1 YHRLQKWTGRFY
13 QDAGLWEV
21 GVRLSVGHMGG
32 NCPAQ
37 KTCMRHAQ
45 HSAGPADSNSVN
57 VDDDPED
64 PEWQDV
70 AILETDPVPLRT
82 PTPTKDDLEIQHILI
97 VDASGLISLPVIW
110 CRCQKQAEEAGK
122 PDEAERVGKPDEQ
135 LLDLQMLAASYDK
148 IKTVFSFHCL
158 DNYRLSNLECKTSAY
173 QYYQKLRRLTNLAFP
188 QSVPN
193 RYNEF
198 CWATRQ
204 WRNLKLRKWFGL
216 SHRLGSPTKGSMAL
230 FCAACPQPGVNLL
243 ADHMSRYSADETMRS
258 FVVDG
263 NFTADHIKQTRP
275 DDDVWLTDGEGFM
288 TATGPY
294 AVHIKKAV
302 DPKQTDTSESLDS
315 GFRAIL
321 DANMGSGVKDVT
333 GIAVRACARHGCY
346 CPSSCVN
353 FFKGEQQKCIDYSVS
368 EAFQTTNCVGVR
380 KVLEIYDIMCQ
391 YYKKMDEH
399 FIAGKGYI
407 SHPPVIDFEK
417 AIGMFHVHGH
427 QDDCLF
433 RFATNFMKGA
443 GMVDGEILE
452 TLWSTLNGISPSMR
466 TATLAHRSEVLDD
479 HMNDSNWK
487 KIVSISESA
496 SCIGFRFSHNEY
508 FKDLTKVPSVEQLNS
523 WESEISKAEE
533 QRSKDP
539 KAMDVMKTRI
549 LKAKT
554 LAEMR
559 LELLNCQERGVA
571 GETAWLLA
579 GLKLEEQ
586 QLEIDQI
593 VSRMGKRPTAEK
605 ISTLLKRR
613 DNLVKSMAKFN
624 TDSQKY
630 LGVEAFMECIRQI
643 ELIPGDF
650 EDDWD
655 PIDPP
660 TITPDRAQPEAS
672 SIALPSVLPDNSIHR
687 PSLARIMGKELE
699 LRKGHANDCLAAIR
713 IIIGQE
719 AFKYKKELRPATD
732 KVHQTQAQSSIQT
745 VHRSLVLQSRV
756 YKRTREAMMS
766 LNLDSAILDSVYKE
780 LHIRAL
786 QCVVRY
792 DSWNGHSVPYGTHS
806 RNTSNPGISP
816 TIYRNTVCRAPR
828 TQGMPSNAD
837 CVCRCRLRS
846 HP

>member
-1 YHRLQKWTGRFY
+1 MRQWLLKRSGYLGRILLTEGNEVKTCTCCPKLAHWRCLCCLGRPVYCRKCCRNSHRQLIYHRLQKWTGTFY

-37 KTCMRHAQ
+37 KDF
-45 HSAGPADSNSVN
+45 AGPADSDSVN

-158 DNYRLSNLECKTSAY
+158 DDYRLSNLECKTSAY
-173 QYYQKLRRLTNLAFP
+173 QYYQKLRRLTNPAFP

-198 CWATRQ
+198 RRATRQ

-216 SHRLGSPTKGSMAL
+216 GHRLGSPTKGSMAL
-230 FCAACPQPGVNLL
+230 FCAACPQPGVNLP

-263 NFTADHIKQTRP
+263 NFTADHIKQTQP

-302 DPKQTDTSESLDS
+302 DPKQTDTCELLDS

-333 GIAVRACARHGCY
+333 GIAVHACARHGCY

-353 FFKGEQQKCIDYSVS
+353 FFKGKQQKCIDYSVS

-380 KVLEIYDIMCQ
+380 KALEIYDIMCQ
-391 YYKKMDEH
+391 YYKKMDEC

-407 SHPPVIDFEK
+407 SSPPVIDFEK

-433 RFATNFMKGA
+433 RFATNFVKGA

-466 TATLAHRSEVLDD
+466 TATLAHHVLVDD
-479 HMNDSNWK
+479 MHDSHWK
-487 KIVSISESA
+487 MIVSISTSPGSYQQAMKNELESA
-496 SCIGFRFSHNEY
+496 EY
-508 FKDLTKVPSVEQLNS
+508 FKDLTKVPSLEQLNS

-549 LKAKT
+549 PKAKT

-559 LELLNCQERGVA
+559 LELLICQERGVA

-586 QLEIDQI
+586 Q
-593 VSRMGKRPTAEK
+593 
-605 ISTLLKRR
+605 
-613 DNLVKSMAKFN
+613 
-624 TDSQKY
+624 
-630 LGVEAFMECIRQI
+630 
-643 ELIPGDF
+643 
-650 EDDWD
+650 
-655 PIDPP
+655 
-660 TITPDRAQPEAS
+660 
-672 SIALPSVLPDNSIHR
+672 
-687 PSLARIMGKELE
+687 
-699 LRKGHANDCLAAIR
+699 
-713 IIIGQE
+713 
-719 AFKYKKELRPATD
+719 
-732 KVHQTQAQSSIQT
+732 
-745 VHRSLVLQSRV
+745 
-756 YKRTREAMMS
+756 
-766 LNLDSAILDSVYKE
+766 
-780 LHIRAL
+780 
-786 QCVVRY
+786 
-792 DSWNGHSVPYGTHS
+792 
-806 RNTSNPGISP
+806 
-816 TIYRNTVCRAPR
+816 
-828 TQGMPSNAD
+828 
-837 CVCRCRLRS
+837 
-846 HP
+846 